1 MGRSDPH
8 LVAFYKPHFKLK
20 GDVALLGEHDASSAL
35 SGDVFGM
42 RTLLGEGNAFRTHH
56 GDLYDLQLGNWNINS
71 DWSLEKKY
79 DTIICTRCPYF
90 AKDPEDFIRRCHD
103 HLNPG
108 GRLIVD
114 WGLGDHW
121 RSDNYKI
128 GWVKNGEHEQ
138 AYADDNFLWSTV
150 WDDSFEEHE
159 HYKYFCKKVEK
170 LGYTDVKKAIFDEVP
185 EILMLDTVKKYF
197 DVCYDIYTLWEDF
210 PQLYILLS
218 CEKKK

>member
-35 SGDVFGM
+35 SGDVFGL

-90 AKDPEDFIRRCHD
+90 AKDPEDFIERNRH
-103 HLNPG
+103 PTY
-108 GRLIVD
+108 RYID
-114 WGLGDHW
+114 WDALFAEVSQKYDGVFYSLERFGPAV
-121 RSDNYKI
+121 I
-128 GWVKNGEHEQ
+128 
-138 AYADDNFLWSTV
+138 AYFKPVMSKELVS
-150 WDDSFEEHE
+150 
-159 HYKYFCKKVEK
+159 
-170 LGYTDVKKAIFDEVP
+170 
-185 EILMLDTVKKYF
+185 
-197 DVCYDIYTLWEDF
+197 
-210 PQLYILLS
+210 
-218 CEKKK
+218 